1 MASFVGNAL
10 ALLFVHRILRH
21 PFLSNDNIS
30 CHHHNFQGPGF
41 SIVEDV
47 AEVKK
52 LLEKEIHMRK
62 EAEEE
67 VNKLKSQLGQ
77 STDSGVYLLCE

>member
-1 MASFVGNAL
+1 MCY
-10 ALLFVHRILRH
+10 
-21 PFLSNDNIS
+21 DNIF
-30 CHHHNFQGPGF
+30 CLHHNFQGPGF

-47 AEVKK
+47 AGVKK
-52 LLEKEIHMRK
+52 MLEKEIHMRK

-77 STDSGVYLLCE
+77 CRDLGVYLLYD